1 MAVSAKMT
9 SKGQI
14 TLPAELRKA
23 LKLKAGDRVDF
34 RKNAEGNY
42 ELVAK
47 PLRFEDLR
55 GIIPYE
61 GPPLSGD
68 DIVKIVEKTRE
79 LRAAEI
85 AASLRQ
91 DDEQES

>member
-1 MAVSAKMT
+1 MGATAKVT

-23 LKLKAGDRVDF
+23 LNLRPGDRVDF
-34 RKNAEGNY
+34 RKNEDGNY

-55 GIIPYE
+55 GIVKLDGPIPTIDQV
-61 GPPLSGD
+61 LN
-68 DIVKIVEKTRE
+68 DIEEAKKI
-79 LRAAEI
+79 RAARI
-85 AASLRQ
+85 ARIATGGKS
-91 DDEQES
+91 